1 MITNCKAE
9 ICEAFGIETD
19 CVPYGGGHIN
29 DTFIA
34 SRDGRPYVL
43 QRINTKVFSNPDE
56 LMENIHSVTDYLRKK
71 IKENG
76 GDPNRETMAVLLTE
90 DGQKF
95 YRDSEGD
102 CYRVCVFVQDSITL
116 ESVSKPEEFY
126 QSAKAFG
133 KFQNMLSDFPAE
145 KLHETIVNFHDTP
158 DRVRQLKEAIEKNLS
173 GRLDT
178 CREEVEYA
186 LEQAKDASKV
196 CDAMKEGSIP
206 VRVTHNDTKLNNVL
220 FDKDTLEGLC
230 VIDLDT
236 VMPGSLLYD
245 FGDSLRYGANT
256 AAEDEKDLDKV
267 TFDLELFEAFTKGF
281 VSEVK
286 DSLTEREKELLAF
299 SAKLMTYECGIRFLA
314 DYINGDTYFKTKY
327 PEHNLDRAKNQFK
340 LCKDIDLKM
349 EEMNRIV
356 NENC

>member
-1 MITNCKAE
+1 MITNCKSE

-43 QRINTKVFSNPDE
+43 QRINTKVFNNPE
-56 LMENIHSVTDYLRKK
+56 ALMENIHSVTNHLRKK

-76 GDPNRETMAVLLTE
+76 GDPNRETMSVLLTE

-95 YRDSEGD
+95 YRDADGD

-116 ESVSKPEEFY
+116 ESVSAPEEFY

-145 KLHETIVNFHDTP
+145 QLHETIEKFHDTP
-158 DRVRQLKEAIEKNLS
+158 NRVSHLKEAIEKNIS
-173 GRLDT
+173 GRLDS
-178 CREEVEYA
+178 CRKEVEYA
-186 LEQAKDASKV
+186 LEQVKETSIV
-196 CDAMKEGSIP
+196 CDALKDGSIP
-206 VRVTHNDTKLNNVL
+206 YRVTHNDTKLNNVL
-220 FDKDTLEGLC
+220 FDKNTLEGLC

-281 VSEVK
+281 LSEVK
-286 DSLTEREKELLAF
+286 ESLTEREKELLAF
-299 SAKLMTYECGIRFLA
+299 SAKLLTYECGIRFLT
-314 DYINGDTYFKTKY
+314 DYLNGDTYFKIKY
-327 PEHNLDRAKNQFK
+327 PEHNLVRAKNQFK
-340 LCKDIDLKM
+340 LCQDIDSKM

-356 NENC
+356 KENC